1 MYPAPPVI
9 KTEVFA
15 RIPDKFRKRGQ
26 LSAER
31 LAAGKGNLNTDSFIE
46 GPSFD
51 KAGNLYITDIA
62 FGRIFRIRPS
72 GDVDLVA
79 EYDGEPNGLK
89 IHRDGRILV
98 TDHKCGLLLVDP
110 DSGSVT
116 PIVQRHMTET
126 FRGLNDLFITR
137 EGDIWFTDQGASSM
151 LDCTGRVYRLN
162 TAGRLERLMDRVPSP
177 NGIVMNPAEKML
189 YVAVTRQNSVWKGA
203 LAPDGSLNRVGL
215 FIQMSGGTGPD
226 GMAMDQAGNLVVAH
240 AGAGI
245 VWVFSPLG
253 VPILRL
259 DSCEGHM
266 TTNVAYGGPDNRNLY
281 ITESESGCV
290 LTARLDTPGQ
300 LMHSHS

>member
-1 MYPAPPVI
+1 MYPAPPIV

-15 RIPDKFRKRGQ
+15 RIPDKYRKRGQ

-31 LAAGKGNLNTDSFIE
+31 LAAGKGNASTDSFIE

-62 FGRIFRIRPS
+62 FGRIFRIKPS

-89 IHRDGRILV
+89 IHHDGRILV
-98 TDHKCGLLLVDP
+98 TDHKCGLVQIDP

-116 PIVQRHMTET
+116 PVVQRHMTEM

-151 LDCTGRVYRLN
+151 LDWTGRVYRLN

-240 AGAGI
+240 AGAGF